1 MTDKSQNQPVEGD
14 VKTYTVPAAEAARQL
29 GVTVRSI
36 YRMIE
41 RGELESNGAKHGQLL
56 TAESLENYRTKRL
69 FDSSE
74 TLDFDNENDSPE
86 SRVKSK
92 AAGGPA
98 QEANQVATMALM
110 AIQQERDRLQSRL
123 DEVQDAWRRE
133 VNELQ
138 EARRLEALTIGQL
151 TERVANLEER
161 LQAEA
166 GRIAREAVQEP
177 SQAGEVNIPVV
188 EPEPP
193 TAPEQA
199 QKRSSWWSRWLG
211 RRQV

>member
-1 MTDKSQNQPVEGD
+1 MTDKSQNQPSEGD

-74 TLDFDNENDSPE
+74 TLDFDSENDSPE

-92 AAGGPA
+92 ATPGGQ

-133 VNELQ
+133 VSELQ

-151 TERVANLEER
+151 TERVANLEQR
-161 LQAEA
+161 LEA
-166 GRIAREAVQEP
+166 DRVAREAAVEP
-177 SQAGEVNIPVV
+177 PQAVKVNIPAVV
-188 EPEPP
+188 VQTPP
-193 TAPEQA
+193 ATQQA
-199 QKRSSWWSRWLG
+199 QKRAGWLYRWF
-211 RRQV
+211 RREP

>member
-14 VKTYTVPAAEAARQL
+14 VKTYTVPAAEAARQI

-56 TAESLENYRTKRL
+56 TAESLENYRTRRL

-74 TLDFDNENDSPE
+74 TLDFDSENDSPE

-92 AAGGPA
+92 PATGQA

-133 VNELQ
+133 VSELQ

-161 LQAEA
+161 LEA
-166 GRIAREAVQEP
+166 DRIEREAAQEP
-177 SQAGEVNIPVV
+177 SQAAEVNIPVV
-188 EPEPP
+188 VLEPP
-193 TAPEQA
+193 TAPKQA
-199 QKRSSWWSRWLG
+199 GKRASWWPRWLTG
-211 RRQV
+211 RQQ